1 MVYSSAKCEV
11 KICREKARHEA
22 KHVFLMTVKLCDKNI
37 KPESIGIKS
46 PFVKQVEDLRKL
58 FIQGDVAMPKIGI
71 VEDLQGQER
80 DIILISGVRSSKEH
94 IRDDMHQGL
103 GFIRNGR
110 SAKLAISRPGCLLM
124 IYGNPD
130 IFLLDPHWR
139 MIIKYCVDNDAY
151 FNDLPI
157 IKARHEYR
165 NEKEMFQK
173 MFVTR
178 KNLKIPKNLELKCEQ
193 AQSSKLWKA
202 LSTEQSA
209 AEQWF
214 TDKTFSGRCVKTFRQ
229 Y

>member
-1 MVYSSAKCEV
+1 QQLPSGRDRLVV
-11 KICREKARHEA
+11 R
-22 KHVFLMTVKLCDKNI
+22 T
-37 KPESIGIKS
+37 
-46 PFVKQVEDLRKL
+46 LRC
-58 FIQGDVAMPKIGI
+58 
-71 VEDLQGQER
+71 
-80 DIILISGVRSSKEH
+80 
-94 IRDDMHQGL
+94 
-103 GFIRNGR
+103 GR
-110 SAKLAISRPGCLLM
+110 SNPGSNPGHGNDFEQESLSR
-124 IYGNPD
+124 
-130 IFLLDPHWR
+130 
-139 MIIKYCVDNDAY
+139 KYEQ
-151 FNDLPI
+151 NDLPI

-214 TDKTFSGRCVKTFRQ
+214 TDKTFSRRCVKTFRQ